1 MFIYSFIFGWNKLHP
16 LLATKKMSKP
26 VLYYT
31 AACPPCR
38 TVIAIFRML
47 NIDLEMKSINL
58 SEKEH
63 LLPEFGQINPFHKVP
78 TFVDVDGFVLDESRA
93 ICMYLIQSQHPDS
106 SLYPHD
112 DLKKRSQI
120 DRWIQF
126 DISFYSM
133 IAVPFYSTIFGLP
146 IDQFK
151 LNQAKETL
159 KILNDVMAGFYGR
172 FIIGSEQITLADVAL
187 YFTCTMMEVASDYY
201 DFADYPHLKTWYE
214 RVCHSLKPYDTD
226 GFFVKAI
233 EALKHYVQQCKAT
246 NNDSNNN

>member
-1 MFIYSFIFGWNKLHP
+1 MIIDDELNFKLRIFSICYLIEMNVYLFFYFWLE
-16 LLATKKMSKP
+16 LLTSTVGHQKKMSKP

-38 TVIAIFRML
+38 TVIAISRML
-47 NIDLEMKSINL
+47 NIDMEMKSINL

-133 IAVPFYSTIFGLP
+133 IAVPFVS
-146 IDQFK
+146 
-151 LNQAKETL
+151 
-159 KILNDVMAGFYGR
+159 
-172 FIIGSEQITLADVAL
+172 
-187 YFTCTMMEVASDYY
+187 
-201 DFADYPHLKTWYE
+201 
-214 RVCHSLKPYDTD
+214 
-226 GFFVKAI
+226 
-233 EALKHYVQQCKAT
+233 
-246 NNDSNNN
+246 